1 MYKMK
6 DEPPWKRRVVVGG
19 GGGGEEVRVE
29 VCFAGCETLRD
40 PFYEDIL
47 SFYWAIWG
55 QMNRFRK

>member
-6 DEPPWKRRVVVGG
+6 DEPSWKQTVVGGGG

-29 VCFAGCETLRD
+29 VCFAGCETLTD

-47 SFYWAIWG
+47 SFYWAI
-55 QMNRFRK
+55 

>member
-6 DEPPWKRRVVVGG
+6 DEPSWKQTVVGGGGG

-29 VCFAGCETLRD
+29 VCFAGCETLTD

-47 SFYWAIWG
+47 SFYWAI
-55 QMNRFRK
+55 

>member
-6 DEPPWKRRVVVGG
+6 DEPSWKRTVVEGGGG

-29 VCFAGCETLRD
+29 VCFAGCETLTD

-47 SFYWAIWG
+47 SFYWAI
-55 QMNRFRK
+55 